1 MTERQRPPL
10 QVLLDA
16 SENQTATDTRTS
28 STGVEYIDGCDEW
41 RAESIIR
48 QWAPEHQLIGALM
61 YLSAE
66 NARSILDLVPDTA
79 VWRPTTRT
87 AIEIIRAVV
96 AEGRDPDPVAVLASA
111 RSLRTAGDFTSA
123 RAVNGLDGN
132 GGGVRHHE
140 LALYLADA
148 YTQVVDSRHVRAYAC
163 EVLADA
169 YRRAFRFHGIRMQ
182 QLGESNASIGDLA
195 NYLFAMEDELADLR
209 RRAEAAAQS
218 DEGQRR
224 Q

>member
-1 MTERQRPPL
+1 MTERQHPPL
-10 QVLLDA
+10 QVVVDA
-16 SENQTATDTRTS
+16 GEDQTAGENRTS
-28 STGVEYIDGCDEW
+28 STGVEYIDGRDEW
-41 RAESIIR
+41 RAESVIR

-61 YLSAE
+61 YLSAD
-66 NARSILDLVPDTA
+66 NARSILDLVSDAA
-79 VWRPTTRT
+79 VWRPITRK

-111 RSLRTAGDFTSA
+111 KNLRIAGDFTSA
-123 RAVNGLDGN
+123 RAVNGLDGH
-132 GGGVRHHE
+132 GRGVRHHE

-148 YTQVVDSRHVRAYAC
+148 YTQVVDPCHARAYTC

-182 QLGESNASIGDLA
+182 QLGESNASRGDLA
-195 NYLFAMEDELADLR
+195 HYLFAMQDELADLR

-218 DEGQRR
+218 DEERA
-224 Q
+224 